1 MKKEQVNETKERKSL
16 KEVVYDNRGKIIA
29 IMRRLYVII

>member
-16 KEVVYDNRGKIIA
+16 KEVVYDNRGKIIW
-29 IMRRLYVII
+29 VF

>member
-29 IMRRLYVII
+29 ISGEC